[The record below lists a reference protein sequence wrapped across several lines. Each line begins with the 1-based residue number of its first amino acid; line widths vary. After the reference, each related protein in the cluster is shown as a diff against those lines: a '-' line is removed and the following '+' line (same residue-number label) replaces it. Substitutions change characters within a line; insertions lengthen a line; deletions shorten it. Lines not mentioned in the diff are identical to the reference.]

1 MAQLRETTVNGD
13 LTVLGDIKIDRDGDY
28 VKYSLYPLGSVY
40 CSSTVKSNEELVA
53 EIGGAKWE
61 LIDKEFSSAAGT
73 GEINTL
79 CSEAGTAWMG
89 ESLQLNYSR
98 AGHNLTF
105 QVTGTANRSWLYR
118 TDIGMATI
126 TLSSMGV
133 SYLPYDSTGIGDNPG
148 DNSNNP
154 AIVTL
159 KLTKGTEEGTTI
171 TNVYS
176 SKDTKYKSE
185 KGKSILISQGVVRAS
200 YPDGWG
206 GDKFRKAPISCTFNF
221 TIPHESML
229 DEACNKFYYKR
240 VE

>member
-13 LTVLGDIKIDRDGDY
+13 LTVLGDIKIDRDGEY

-73 GEINTL
+73 GEINSL
-79 CSEAGTAWMG
+79 CAETGTAWMG
-89 ESLQLNYSR
+89 SSLQLNYSR

-105 QVTGTANRSWLYR
+105 QVTGKANRSWLYR

-126 TLSSMGV
+126 TLSSMGI
-133 SYLPYDSTGIGDNPG
+133 SYLPYDSTGAGDNPG
-148 DNSNNP
+148 TSSVNP
-154 AIVTL
+154 AIIAL
-159 KLTKGTEEGTTI
+159 KLTKGTEEGAETT
-171 TNVYS
+171 NAYS
-176 SKDTKYKSE
+176 SKNKKYLSE

-200 YPDGWG
+200 YPEGWG
-206 GDKFRKAPISCTFNF
+206 GSNFRLAPISCTFNY
-221 TIPHESML
+221 TIPHELML